1 MNRIMQEQD
10 LGRIEVSQQVIASI
24 AGHSANGCYGIV
36 AMAAR
41 GLRDGIAERL
51 QRENLHRGIEVKVD
65 TDGINI
71 DLYCVVEYGVRI
83 TEVAHSLQDA
93 VRYQVEKALGIK
105 VKTVNVNV
113 QGIHMQDEDVPHA
126 LDREKSEKAEKAEKS
141 QKGEKSEKKAADG

>member
-1 MNRIMQEQD
+1 MNRIMQERD

-51 QRENLHRGIEVKVD
+51 QRENLHRGVEVKVD
-65 TDGINI
+65 SDGIDI

-93 VRYQVEKALGIK
+93 VRYQVEKALAIN

-113 QGIHMQDEDVPHA
+113 QGIHMEDEDLPHA
-126 LDREKSEKAEKAEKS
+126 LDRDREKEKEK
-141 QKGEKSEKKAADG
+141 EKKAADG

>member
-1 MNRIMQEQD
+1 MNRIMQEKD

-24 AGHSANGCYGIV
+24 AGHAANGCYGIV

-51 QRENLHRGIEVKVD
+51 QRENLHRGVEVKVD
-65 TDGINI
+65 PDGINI

-93 VRYQVEKALGIK
+93 VRYQVEKALAIN

-113 QGIHMQDEDVPHA
+113 QGIHMQDEDMPHA
-126 LDREKSEKAEKAEKS
+126 LDRDRDKEK
-141 QKGEKSEKKAADG
+141 EKKAADG

>member
-1 MNRIMQEQD
+1 MNRIMQEKD

-24 AGHSANGCYGIV
+24 AGHAANGCYGIV
-36 AMAAR
+36 GMAAR

-51 QRENLHRGIEVKVD
+51 QRENLHRGVEVKVD
-65 TDGINI
+65 ADGIDI

-93 VRYQVEKALGIK
+93 VRYQVEKALGIN

-113 QGIHMQDEDVPHA
+113 QGIHLQEDDVPKG
-126 LDREKSEKAEKAEKS
+126 LERERDKE
-141 QKGEKSEKKAADG
+141 QKKVADG